1 MKKTTTNLTLPEG
14 QPVTRFPTFPRPD
27 DEELLTFVLRV
38 WSYKQGEIVSLMI
51 HFDGHLGLY
60 RALVGVSSVTA
71 GELITVTGLQECWVL
86 EWLRG
91 QATAGLLG
99 YDDNDRFEL
108 YSCTAALLADEEHS
122 LVFAVGAF
130 GVPFES
136 DVTDDGL
143 AEAFRSGVGLP
154 YDRLSPNAIH
164 RSEHMLGPWAR
175 LALVPHII
183 IPTIEGVE
191 PKLEAGAR
199 VVDVA
204 CGAGVVLLAMAVAYP
219 AFGFYRFDPSEHAIS
234 RVRQRMNE
242 AGVTNVTLHQASA
255 EDLSPE
261 VPFDLVMTFDCIHD
275 MTHQADA
282 IAAIGVAFTDDG
294 TWLVK
299 DIRSAS
305 RFVDNLANPVL
316 AMLYRFSVATCM
328 LSGLSEPGGAGVGTL
343 GIHPLT
349 AEEMSRAVGFTCFR
363 IHDFEDLA
371 NLYYEVRP

>member
-1 MKKTTTNLTLPEG
+1 
-14 QPVTRFPTFPRPD
+14 
-27 DEELLTFVLRV
+27 
-38 WSYKQGEIVSLMI
+38 MI
-51 HFDGHLGLY
+51 HFDDHLGLY
-60 RALVGVSSVTA
+60 RALAGVGSLTA
-71 GELITVTGLQECWVL
+71 GELTTATGLQECWVL

-108 YSCTAALLADEEHS
+108 YSCTAAVLADEEHS

-130 GVPFES
+130 GVPLES

-164 RSEHMLGPWAR
+164 RSERMLGPWAR
-175 LALVPHII
+175 LPLVPHII
-183 IPTIEGVE
+183 PTLEGVE

-219 AFGFYRFDPSEHAIS
+219 ASGLYRFDPSEHAIS
-234 RVRQRMNE
+234 RVRERINE
-242 AGVTNVTLHQASA
+242 AGITNVTLHQASA

-282 IAAIGVAFTDDG
+282 IAAIGVALTDDG

-299 DIRSAS
+299 DIRSAP

-349 AEEMSRAVGFTCFR
+349 AEEMSRAVGFTRCR